1 VGYTSGSR
9 DARSLAWTNNL
20 GLNTTAEQKCEH
32 AYKLSA
38 LFAHLWSEAK
48 KVMPK
53 VILDDFEKA
62 IIELD
67 GLRMDGGV
75 RNESNKEV
83 TKVLRYT
90 IVVDNEERSFETSVL
105 APPGALMGINY
116 GR

>member
-1 VGYTSGSR
+1 MGYTSGSR

-20 GLNTTAEQKCEH
+20 SPNTTAEQKREH

-53 VILDDFEKA
+53 VILDDFEEA

-75 RNESNKEV
+75 RSEKDEKNV
-83 TKVLRYT
+83 KVLRYT
-90 IVVDNEERSFETSVL
+90 IIVEDEERSFETSAL
-105 APPGALMGINY
+105 APPGALMGVNY